1 MSCYRYAIALL
12 QAQGFYQ
19 GQSETRSH
27 LKVHLNFWRNRVLKL
42 TNLIGCA
49 VGGGVALISLATP
62 SYAQTFSGDSS
73 GTFGI
78 PNSGTNSDAVF
89 SGIGTDTFTFGDNT
103 GFGTGPN
110 EYSFAGNSFSTTL
123 DSLFQVGDFTYYN
136 GATLVGTTV
145 DSVPLNISFDFTD
158 PSGVTQ
164 AFSFNFQNDS
174 TPNTGT
180 AEENADFV
188 FPINSIGAQTFTV
201 GTTEYT
207 LALNGFSQDGGV
219 TTVDQFRVLEGESTT
234 AGLFGKITI
243 APDSEP
249 IPEPSSILGILALSA
264 LGGGSLLKRKRQQMN
279 KVKL

>member
-1 MSCYRYAIALL
+1 M
-12 QAQGFYQ
+12 
-19 GQSETRSH
+19 
-27 LKVHLNFWRNRVLKL
+27 KL

-62 SYAQTFSGDSS
+62 SYAQTFVGDSS

-89 SGIGTDTFTFGDNT
+89 SGIGTDTFTFGDSV
-103 GFGTGPN
+103 GTGPN

-136 GATLVGTTV
+136 GATFVGTTV

-188 FPINSIGAQTFTV
+188 FPINSIGSQTFTV

-207 LALNGFSQDGGV
+207 LALSGFSQDGGV
-219 TTVDQFRVLEGESTT
+219 TTVEEFRVLEGESTT
-234 AGLFGKITI
+234 AGLFGKITT

-249 IPEPSSILGILALSA
+249 IPEPSSVLGILALSA